1 MNSITHAPNVPTA
14 PATTIQELPSAD
26 TVAPASPAQLTLARP
41 PAPVTC
47 CNTAVQTQPPQNGAG
62 FEQQYGRK
70 AKFQDLEHKVGLAA
84 MGRYRDPSHD
94 PLGVVVGAPFWAP
107 LRVRASKNSDTGS
120 QTMDFPVINMAL
132 TRAKVKAS
140 MAVKKYQSVA
150 REAGYNIWAEC
161 KDDRVVHSE
170 HVPFAIMLDKE
181 GNAPRNN
188 HITGRCMPNVYKEG
202 IMHES
207 MSNTTLIS
215 PDITSTLQLPA
226 KLRASRNAAT
236 RSIAVL
242 EPSLRDDW
250 TTAELEKVT
259 VDDTD
264 LDVDR
269 LAYASQSDA
278 FVVFDADHHVT
289 REPVR
294 IRLATSAQSRKRKEH
309 ATDHIDEGQRDLKRS
324 RIPQPP
330 RSLLPSGRQS
340 TFDSFSLVE
349 EPVSCL
355 DHLPSHTL
363 HTVEAHSAFDNI
375 DTYRKPREDNE
386 KPSRAADS
394 PRKDHHRARGSS
406 RYPSH
411 DEIQTPYMD
420 SSPRSRHSARAK
432 RDRSILALDSGA
444 EADTT
449 SRLDRKPGVSRRR
462 ATNMKDHTEQM
473 INSKSMKTSQAT
485 PEHYPQLEDDTDR
498 QGSRTSSS
506 TPISHSTFATSYGSN
521 ESRTSHRTDDD
532 PSKRSS
538 SPAHIHTDDDALKTG
553 SPQPSERHRQAEIK
567 PFVPRVQEPR
577 NTRGMAQTTDRKNDL
592 EAKAYIVASQHQEWS
607 LASKPADGSH
617 GGRKRSLDEILP
629 STFATLA
636 EQKRSK
642 RSKGHIRKPEGSRSE
657 HNLAPSKGT
666 EEIESKGNVK
676 ITPEQLAESPV
687 VLEQSEKDMVTS
699 ETDIIKSQGKQT
711 GKAELRS
718 KTAGVVNGLK
728 NEMDEESAKTE
739 KVEEK
744 MTETQKKIA
753 ARRAERS
760 MRPAMG
766 IYVPPLGRRTN
777 AAGNATALSQNRT
790 NNNRNSRRKDR
801 I

>member
-1 MNSITHAPNVPTA
+1 
-14 PATTIQELPSAD
+14 
-26 TVAPASPAQLTLARP
+26 
-41 PAPVTC
+41 
-47 CNTAVQTQPPQNGAG
+47 
-62 FEQQYGRK
+62 
-70 AKFQDLEHKVGLAA
+70 
-84 MGRYRDPSHD
+84 
-94 PLGVVVGAPFWAP
+94 
-107 LRVRASKNSDTGS
+107 
-120 QTMDFPVINMAL
+120 
-132 TRAKVKAS
+132 
-140 MAVKKYQSVA
+140 
-150 REAGYNIWAEC
+150 
-161 KDDRVVHSE
+161 
-170 HVPFAIMLDKE
+170 
-181 GNAPRNN
+181 
-188 HITGRCMPNVYKEG
+188 
-202 IMHES
+202 
-207 MSNTTLIS
+207 
-215 PDITSTLQLPA
+215 
-226 KLRASRNAAT
+226 
-236 RSIAVL
+236 
-242 EPSLRDDW
+242 
-250 TTAELEKVT
+250 
-259 VDDTD
+259 
-264 LDVDR
+264 
-269 LAYASQSDA
+269 
-278 FVVFDADHHVT
+278 
-289 REPVR
+289 
-294 IRLATSAQSRKRKEH
+294 
-309 ATDHIDEGQRDLKRS
+309 
-324 RIPQPP
+324 
-330 RSLLPSGRQS
+330 
-340 TFDSFSLVE
+340 
-349 EPVSCL
+349 
-355 DHLPSHTL
+355 
-363 HTVEAHSAFDNI
+363 
-375 DTYRKPREDNE
+375 
-386 KPSRAADS
+386 
-394 PRKDHHRARGSS
+394 
-406 RYPSH
+406 
-411 DEIQTPYMD
+411 
-420 SSPRSRHSARAK
+420 
-432 RDRSILALDSGA
+432 
-444 EADTT
+444 
-449 SRLDRKPGVSRRR
+449 
-462 ATNMKDHTEQM
+462 MKDHTEQM